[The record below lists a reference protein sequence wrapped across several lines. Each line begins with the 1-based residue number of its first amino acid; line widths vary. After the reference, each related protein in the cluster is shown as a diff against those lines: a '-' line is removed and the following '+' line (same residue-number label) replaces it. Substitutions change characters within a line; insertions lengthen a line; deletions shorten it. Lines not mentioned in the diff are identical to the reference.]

1 VFVRDCMTRKPVTLR
16 PDSDP
21 LAGVAICKSGRFR
34 HLPVVGA
41 EDHVLGVVSRADLEL
56 FLSKSESPGVMKRRH
71 RVDQVE
77 IREVPLLGPDY
88 PLEEAAGLMVE
99 HKVSCLPVVEDGQ
112 LVGIVTETDLFK
124 ALLEVFSGQRKGLRL
139 TALTPNLKG
148 TLGVISTAI
157 AEVGGDI
164 LSLNVFEGTAPD
176 NRGLTVKVADA
187 SREELVEAV
196 KPMVLEILDVREI

>member
-1 VFVRDCMTRKPVTLR
+1 VFVRDCMTHRPVTLR

-21 LAGVAICKSGRFR
+21 LAGVAICKSGKFR
-34 HLPVVGA
+34 HLPIVDA
-41 EDHVLGVVSRADLEL
+41 EGRVLGVVSRADLEL
-56 FLSKSESPGVMKRRH
+56 FLSKSESPGVMKRQH

-88 PLEEAAGLMVE
+88 PLEEAASLMVE
-99 HKVSCLPVVEDGQ
+99 HRTSCLPVVKDGQ

-124 ALLEVFSGQRKGLRL
+124 ALLEVFSGQRKGIRL

-157 AEVGGDI
+157 AEVRGDI

-187 SREELVEAV
+187 SLEELVEAV
-196 KPMVLEILDVREI
+196 EPMVLEILDVREI

>member
-1 VFVRDCMTRKPVTLR
+1 MTRKPVTLR

-21 LAGVAICKSGRFR
+21 LAGVAICKSGKLR

-41 EDHVLGVVSRADLEL
+41 EGCVLGVVSRVDLEL
-56 FLSKSESPGVMKRRH
+56 FLSKSESPGVMKRQH

-77 IREVPLLGPDY
+77 IRDVPLLRPDY
-88 PLEEAAGLMVE
+88 PLEAAASLMVE
-99 HKVSCLPVVEDGQ
+99 HKTSCLPVVEDDQ
-112 LVGIVTETDLFK
+112 LVGIVTETDLFR
-124 ALLEVFSGQRKGLRL
+124 ALLEVFSGQRKGIRL
-139 TALTPNLKG
+139 TALAPNLKG

-157 AEVGGDI
+157 AEVRGDI

-176 NRGLTVKVADA
+176 NRGLTIKVADV

-196 KPMVLEILDVREI
+196 EPMVLEILDVREI

>member
-1 VFVRDCMTRKPVTLR
+1 MTHKPVTLR
-16 PDSDP
+16 LDSDP
-21 LAGVAICKSGRFR
+21 LAGMAICKSGNFR
-34 HLPVVGA
+34 HLPVMDADGRV
-41 EDHVLGVVSRADLEL
+41 VGVVSRADLEL
-56 FLSKSESPGVMKRRH
+56 FLTKAESPGVIKRRH
-71 RVDQVE
+71 RVDQIE

-88 PLEEAAGLMVE
+88 PLEEAAKLMVE
-99 HKVSCLPVVEDGQ
+99 HKTSCLPVVEDDQ

-124 ALLEVFSGQRKGLRL
+124 ALLEVFSGQRKGMRL

-157 AEVGGDI
+157 AEVRGDI

-196 KPMVLEILDVREI
+196 EPMVLEILDVREI

>member
-1 VFVRDCMTRKPVTLR
+1 MFVRDCMTHKPVTLR

-21 LAGVAICKSGRFR
+21 LAGVAICKSGKFR
-34 HLPVVGA
+34 HLPVVDA
-41 EDHVLGVVSRADLEL
+41 EGRVLGVVSRADLEL
-56 FLSKSESPGVMKRRH
+56 FLSKSESPGVMKRQH

-88 PLEEAAGLMVE
+88 PLEEAANLMME
-99 HKVSCLPVVEDGQ
+99 HKTSCLPVVEDGQ

-124 ALLEVFSGQRKGLRL
+124 ALLEVFSGQRKGIRL

-157 AEVGGDI
+157 AEVRGDI

-187 SREELVEAV
+187 SREELVAAV
-196 KPMVLEILDVREI
+196 EPMVLEILDVREI